1 MRGGRAASAFVLL
14 AGALLFVSA
23 LAASD
28 EDIAEEEGHH
38 VREQVAELF
47 SDLEQGFEMRT
58 ADESSGS
65 SKRGKS
71 KEKSKSSRSDKRE
84 IQRLKAII
92 QQTKLHQSIEMKKLK
107 AMRKGVE
114 GLLASLN
121 GTRSKWIKAKK
132 ESTQMQSELNTLHA
146 QAKAAAQL
154 EAELLEIQKHATVN
168 YETGTVQVAVGGEQ
182 KVLSLDEVAAKV
194 GQKDIGEDESHD
206 AVLYAGNLADPAVL
220 HADMR
225 LLLDI
230 VVLVGASALGGM
242 FASVLRLPPILG
254 YIAAGIIV
262 GPSGFSVVKK
272 VVQLET
278 LSSFGS
284 IFFLF
289 AHGMEYSFE
298 EQRKFQSIAVGGCLL
313 SCIMSTFAIQMYA
326 VVSGI
331 ADTPLEGGLLG
342 ISSSLSSLS
351 VVLGFLVENKVEQ
364 TTHAKVMIGFLAFQ
378 GLLIGVLFSIPP
390 ALSGGSVSVGGVG
403 VAIGRALI
411 GVSLIVSF
419 AYLVGTRIVPQ
430 MLHFLSQ
437 KSEELFLLGVVS
449 LAMTFSLLTELL
461 GLSLDLGASFAG
473 LVVSATPFSKR
484 TRLVIKPL
492 AAIFSS
498 MLFASIGMI
507 INPAFL
513 LQNIGIIMSVVVNV
527 CLIKFFV
534 ITVIVRMFNYPINTA
549 IICGIT
555 LAHISE
561 FSLLFSS
568 KLQANLLL
576 SRRGYLIFLSATVL
590 TLFISPLYMRLLSF
604 MYPNLMRRR
613 RLGSS
618 RKTRLSRV

>member
-1 MRGGRAASAFVLL
+1 MSRAVLVF
-14 AGALLFVSA
+14 ALVVSVVY
-23 LAASD
+23 AASD
-28 EDIAEEEGHH
+28 SANDSNDGHD

-47 SDLEQGFEMRT
+47 SDLEQGLEMNDPKFSPTSR
-58 ADESSGS
+58 
-65 SKRGKS
+65 SKK
-71 KEKSKSSRSDKRE
+71 KEKSSRSDKRE

-107 AMRKGVE
+107 AMRRGVE
-114 GLLASLN
+114 ELLRSLN
-121 GTRSKWIKAKK
+121 GTRSNLLKARQ
-132 ESTQMQSELNTLHA
+132 ESHQKQNELNMLHA
-146 QAKAAAQL
+146 QAKAAAEL
-154 EAELLEIQKHATVN
+154 EAELIEIQKHATVN
-168 YETGTVQVAVGGEQ
+168 YETGTVRVDVGGQQ

-194 GQKDIGEDESHD
+194 GQKDIGGEDEGHD

-220 HADMR
+220 HADLR

-242 FASVLRLPPILG
+242 LASVLGLPPILG
-254 YIAAGIIV
+254 YIAAGVIV
-262 GPSGFSVVKK
+262 GPSGCSVVKK

-289 AHGMEYSFE
+289 AHGMEYSHE

-313 SCIMSTFAIQMYA
+313 SSVLSTFGIQMYA

-331 ADTPLEGGLLG
+331 ASTPLEGALLG
-342 ISSSLSSLS
+342 ISSALSSLS
-351 VVLGFLVENKVEQ
+351 VVLAFLTENKVEQ

-390 ALSGGSVSVGGVG
+390 ALSGGSVSVGGIG
-403 VAIGRALI
+403 VAVGRALV

-430 MLHFLSQ
+430 MLHFLSK

-449 LAMTFSLLTELL
+449 LAMIFSLLTELL

-473 LVVSATPFSKR
+473 LVVSATPFAKR
-484 TRLVIKPL
+484 TRVVIQPL
-492 AAIFSS
+492 SAIFSS

-507 INPAFL
+507 INPSFV

-534 ITVIVRMFNYPINTA
+534 ITFVVRMFHYPMNTA

-568 KLQANLLL
+568 KLQAHLLL

-604 MYPNLMRRR
+604 MYPNLMKRR

-618 RKTRLSRV
+618 RKRLSRV